1 MIDKIKKKGAL
12 IIIALLATI
21 TLMSTISVRNS
32 VIKAHGWKVTSG
44 ANLKNDFICFSE
56 DSTYS
61 YSCPL
66 IRENGDIIAIA
77 LFQFEGRLIVFSTE
91 EMAFSFLMYI

>member
-21 TLMSTISVRNS
+21 TSMSTISVRDS
-32 VIKAHGWKVTSG
+32 VIKAHDWKVTSG
-44 ANLKNDFICFSE
+44 ADQKNDFIYFSKE
-56 DSTYS
+56 SVYS

-66 IRENGDIIAIA
+66 IRENGEIIAIA
-77 LFQFEGRLIVFSTE
+77 LVQFEGRLIVFSTE
-91 EMAFSFLMYI
+91 EMAFTFLMYV

>member
-1 MIDKIKKKGAL
+1 MKKYVSVIVAFAVT
-12 IIIALLATI
+12 IITIATI
-21 TLMSTISVRNS
+21 TVRNS
-32 VIKAHGWKVTSG
+32 IIKEHDWKVTSG

-77 LFQFEGRLIVFSTE
+77 LFQFEGRLIVFSTK
-91 EMAFSFLMYI
+91 EMVFSFLMYI

>member
-1 MIDKIKKKGAL
+1 MMKRNKSVILVATLLSVIL
-12 IIIALLATI
+12 ICLLT
-21 TLMSTISVRNS
+21 VRNS
-32 VIKAHGWKVTSG
+32 AIKEHNWKVTSG

-66 IRENGDIIAIA
+66 IRENG
-77 LFQFEGRLIVFSTE
+77 GHYSHRFSP
-91 EMAFSFLMYI
+91 I